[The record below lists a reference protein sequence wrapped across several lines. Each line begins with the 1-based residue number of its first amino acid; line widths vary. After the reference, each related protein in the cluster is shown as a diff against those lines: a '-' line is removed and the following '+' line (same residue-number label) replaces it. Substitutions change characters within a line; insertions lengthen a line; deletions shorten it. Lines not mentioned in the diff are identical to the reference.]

1 MCVHTY
7 ENSGA
12 YPDRGFIYLFIYFP
26 AFGMNMGGF
35 MDKTMER
42 FLKGF
47 LSGYI
52 GAGSIQDRTRKRVTI
67 Y

>member
-12 YPDRGFIYLFIYFP
+12 YPDRGFIYFP

-42 FLKGF
+42 FLEGF
-47 LSGYI
+47 LLGFF
-52 GAGSIQDRTRKRVTI
+52 GAGSIQDCTCKRVMI